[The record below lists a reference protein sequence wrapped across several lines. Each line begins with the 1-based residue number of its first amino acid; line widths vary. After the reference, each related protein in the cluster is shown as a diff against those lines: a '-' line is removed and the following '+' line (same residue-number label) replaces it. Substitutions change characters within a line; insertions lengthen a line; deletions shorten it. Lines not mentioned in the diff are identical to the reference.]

1 MFRYLIGAGA
11 VAAMMATAEAAPK
24 CAPGQFYRVSKKI
37 CIDREVA
44 VRQGIAASVDRQ
56 ARLKQAAERRAQRL
70 SRQQPP
76 LPPRREANAN
86 QPFGIT
92 TGATIVPQ
100 TAAQP
105 HSIFLKPA
113 RNLIAGPPSP
123 FGALLDPWASNKL
136 TAPQATLFSLRM
148 PVEE

>member
-11 VAAMMATAEAAPK
+11 IAAMMATAEAAPK

-37 CIDREVA
+37 CVDREVA

-56 ARLKQAAERRAQRL
+56 ARLKKAAERRAERL

-76 LPPRREANAN
+76 LPPRRETNAN

-92 TGATIVPQ
+92 TGSTIVAQ
-100 TAAQP
+100 STAQP

-113 RNLIAGPPSP
+113 RNLNAGAPSP
-123 FGALLDPWASNKL
+123 FGALLDPWASDKI
-136 TAPQATLFSLRM
+136 TAPETTLFSLRM
-148 PVEE
+148 PVED